1 MPARVSLR
9 AVVGF
14 GAVRTA
20 RLLIAEYGRSL
31 GIDLGFQGFEDEL
44 AQLPWQYAPPR
55 GTLLLA
61 RVNGQPA
68 GCVAVRPLARTLC
81 EMKRLYVRPRFRGLG
96 LGRRLALAAL
106 ARARRIG
113 YVRMRLDTLPS
124 MTGAIA
130 LYSSLGFVEIAPY
143 RPNPVPGARF
153 LELRLARGRLSRDNR
168 PGGA

>member
-1 MPARVSLR
+1 MPARVSVR
-9 AVVGF
+9 AVVGL

-55 GTLLLA
+55 
-61 RVNGQPA
+61 
-68 GCVAVRPLARTLC
+68 
-81 EMKRLYVRPRFRGLG
+81 
-96 LGRRLALAAL
+96 
-106 ARARRIG
+106 
-113 YVRMRLDTLPS
+113 
-124 MTGAIA
+124 A

-153 LELRLARGRLSRDNR
+153 LELRLARGQLSRENR
-168 PGGA
+168 P